1 MDSERWKMQLRNDRE
16 NSCPRILA
24 GFVGVGKTTYC
35 ARNKRAIDF
44 GVLPFKYPAHISE
57 IRRTASGEVRQG
69 NRNVEALK
77 GNLDWEIGLG
87 WREKYYNALLQT
99 YLEYPG
105 ETIVIPTD
113 GAILRWLDRDCIPFT
128 LAYPCFEARMEYRER
143 LWRRG
148 NNSFM
153 MEIFTDED
161 SWADWMEQLR
171 RPYEYA
177 ERIEL
182 KKGQYLSDVI
192 GSFASSAAS
201 AEAGKTIEK
210 PWDYILNRYFPE

>member
-1 MDSERWKMQLRNDRE
+1 MQLRNDRE
-16 NSCPRILA
+16 NSCPRIIA

-57 IRRTASGEVRQG
+57 IRRAASGEVRQG
-69 NRNVEALK
+69 DRNVEALK
-77 GNLDWEIGLG
+77 GNPDWEIGLG
-87 WREKYYNALLQT
+87 WREKYYDAMLQT

-113 GAILRWLDRDCIPFT
+113 GAILRWLDRDCITFT
-128 LAYPCFEARMEYRER
+128 LAYPRFEARMEYRER

-161 SWADWMEQLR
+161 SWADWMEQMR

-182 KKGQYLSDVI
+182 KEGQYLSDVI
-192 GSFASSAAS
+192 GSLSASAAS
-201 AEAGKTIEK
+201 AEAGRTIEN